1 MADGK
6 LTEALADTFN
16 LSWFPQLAEQEI
28 NDSLDALGG
37 GDQNAIRALEN
48 FEDPTLVQN
57 PVKGEDYDVWA
68 EGDTQLAGVDVSQNT
83 MDIIAPAV
91 AIAGGEALTRGWDAL
106 RMPEGIGPKARWGG
120 SKSIS
125 FAAAMHANQIGKDF
139 ARETIIGG
147 KRFTEP
153 VATGVGITAAYG
165 TYKGLPVL
173 GKFIAEGI
181 KTGMA
186 SSVIP
191 AIAIEAGES
200 AAKEV
205 MEVGGKEVM
214 EKFGRTIGE
223 KFPYPKK
230 GPLSVPTGA
239 MPKHLPGKESVKA
252 ASRLIKQQAQQEVSE
267 KLAGEVRKRIGTTA
281 SQQWDDVLMRLKNPN
296 VMNRVGKLL
305 LKFAPKTAYKLAGS
319 ATATILPEP
328 VSSVLGVAG
337 MTWAAYDIFNLAKEM
352 PELWAAIF
360 EDAPAETVEDSLMN
374 QMAAENTIFPADEQR
389 TPQ

>member
-37 GDQNAIRALEN
+37 GQNAIRALEN

-191 AIAIEAGES
+191 AIVIEAGES

-214 EKFGRTIGE
+214 EKFGRTLTSG
-223 KFPYPKK
+223 KM
-230 GPLSVPTGA
+230 PT
-239 MPKHLPGKESVKA
+239 HLPGKESVKA

-305 LKFAPKTAYKLAGS
+305 LKFAPETAGKLAGS